1 MKFTLHTLC
10 VILFC
15 AYGLYE
21 IADPVNRTKVDA
33 LNKSGYAFEVEVS
46 KINSDYS
53 EIASAMFRNKL
64 VIVSSKK
71 IGGLGSGKDPKTKE
85 PYTDLFCLDVK
96 GTNSFSQPFLFSRIL
111 NTKGNEGQVSFSP
124 DEHTIY
130 YTRSERGSEGNYK
143 LYKAD
148 LKKNSQ
154 GKWMNETELSISSDD
169 YSVENPHVSA
179 DGKFLFFS
187 SNMKD
192 GFGGFDIYMARINK
206 DGSIGSYVNLGDKV
220 NSDKDEKYPYTTDDN
235 KELYFSSKGHGSLG
249 GYDIFISYRRNIAYS
264 EPRNLGG
271 AINSNRDEIAFM
283 IINGETGVFSSNK
296 DKRTY
301 AYNMYHVQAKMIYKN
316 LEGIITTEDDKKLPN
331 TTVVLLDDEGK
342 ELERQITSDD
352 ASYHFKL
359 KPYDYYQIVAE
370 KDGYLNYKEELV
382 PNAYSEKSV
391 VKLSQKKLKVSYIKT
406 KK

>member
-1 MKFTLHTLC
+1 MKFTFHALC
-10 VILFC
+10 VIMFC

-21 IADPVNRTKVDA
+21 ITDPVKRTKVDA

-96 GTNSFSQPFLFSRIL
+96 GANSFSQPFLFSRIL

-143 LYKAD
+143 IYKAD

-206 DGSIGSYVNLGDKV
+206 DGSIGAYVNLGDKV
-220 NSDKDEKYPYTTDDN
+220 NSEKNEKYPFTTDDN
-235 KELYFSSKGHGSLG
+235 KELYFSSTGHGSLG
-249 GYDIFISYRRNIAYS
+249 GYDIFISNRRNIAYS
-264 EPRNLGG
+264 EPRNLGR

-301 AYNMYHVQAKMIYKN
+301 AYNMYHVQAEMIYKN

-342 ELERQITSDD
+342 ELERQITSAD

-359 KPYDYYQIVAE
+359 KPYDYYQIVVE
-370 KDGYLNYKEELV
+370 KDGYLNYKEELA

-391 VKLSQKKLKVSYIKT
+391 LKMATKKVKVSYIKV

>member
-1 MKFTLHTLC
+1 MKYTLHVLC
-10 VILFC
+10 ALMFC
-15 AYGLYE
+15 TYSFY
-21 IADPVNRTKVDA
+21 DKTNPVEPTKVDA

-111 NTKGNEGQVSFSP
+111 NTKANEGQVSFSP

-130 YTRSERGSEGNYK
+130 YTRSERGSEDTYK
-143 LYKAD
+143 MYKAN

-154 GKWMNETELSISSDD
+154 GKWINETELSISSDD

-192 GFGGFDIYMARINK
+192 GYGGYDIYMARINK
-206 DGSIGSYVNLGDKV
+206 DGTIGSYVNLGDKV
-220 NSDKDEKYPYTTDDN
+220 NSEKNEKYPFTTDDN
-235 KELYFSSKGHGSLG
+235 KELFFSSTGHGSLG
-249 GYDIFISYRRNIAYS
+249 GYDIFISNRKNIVYS
-264 EPRNLGG
+264 EPRNLGR
-271 AINSNRDEIAFM
+271 AINSTRDDIAFM
-283 IINGETGVFSSNK
+283 IIDGQTGVFSSNK
-296 DKRTY
+296 DKRTH
-301 AYNMYHVQAKMIYKN
+301 AYNMYHVQAEMIYKN
-316 LEGIITTEDDKKLPN
+316 LEGIITTEDNERLPN

-342 ELERQITSDD
+342 ELERQVTNDD

-359 KPYDYYQIVAE
+359 KPYHYYQIVAE
-370 KDGYLNYKEELV
+370 KDGYVNYREELI
-382 PNAYSEKSV
+382 PNSYSEKSV
-391 VKLSQKKLKVSYIKT
+391 VKLTQKKVKLSYIKT
-406 KK
+406 KR